1 MRKALE
7 RLSWAWIKQKF
18 RSYGILVLG
27 VPQATVALTI
37 LIGLPLW
44 FFGQV
49 HYAKALALTS
59 VAEVISEVMK
69 RVINRPRPVNRYTQ
83 GPSAPVGA
91 SFPSG
96 DAAVSAS
103 FYPVLGWIILDW
115 IGGVFGVAAFML
127 AVVWAFIVGRSRYT
141 PNRCHYIS
149 DVIAG
154 WLLGGTVASVIII
167 WVL

>member
-1 MRKALE
+1 VHKRLG
-7 RLSWAWIKQKF
+7 RLSWTWIRQKF
-18 RSYGILVLG
+18 SPYGILVLG

-49 HYAKALALTS
+49 HYARGLALTL
-59 VAEVISEVMK
+59 VAEVASEVIK
-69 RVINRPRPVNRYTQ
+69 KVINRPRPVNRYTQ
-83 GPSAPVGA
+83 GPSAPAGA

-115 IGGVFGVAAFML
+115 IGGLFGVAAFML

-141 PNRCHYIS
+141 PKRCHYIS